1 MTSQWWQPHHTL
13 DGSHPRREFR
23 ADRRSTHGE
32 VGLAA
37 SAAGECGTCDPAARH
52 RARRVRSRSDLHRS
66 GSPDD
71 RRRRAASAASGPPGR
86 GRDHPA
92 VSRRSPPRGP
102 ERLFHRTHPIA
113 FYDLGSALFPLL
125 PLLALLALVAAIA
138 TLVEG
143 RMPSLSSPTISTGL
157 AILAAVVVVVVV
169 VAGGVAHIGLTNA
182 SAAPGDLSISATK
195 DTTFSTGSLGSTQN
209 VSIFVSNGDD
219 TFHTF
224 TIDGVVNQQLT
235 PGSTHRVTFTL
246 KPGQYRYYCTVPGHD
261 ATMHGILTVH

>member
-1 MTSQWWQPHHTL
+1 MVRWGWLRLLQVSAGLVILLLVIGLVVFGPDPIFIAL
-13 DGSHPRREFR
+13 AVLMIAGVVLLRR
-23 ADRRSTHGE
+23 
-32 VGLAA
+32 
-37 SAAGECGTCDPAARH
+37 
-52 RARRVRSRSDLHRS
+52 RRVRPGAAVIILPALVVLLFAAPS
-66 GSPDD
+66 GVFV
-71 RRRRAASAASGPPGR
+71 A
-86 GRDHPA
+86 
-92 VSRRSPPRGP
+92 
-102 ERLFHRTHPIA
+102 THPIA
-113 FYDLGSALFPLL
+113 FYDLGSALFTLL

-157 AILAAVVVVVVV
+157 AILAAAVVVVVV